1 VIAMTMT
8 PIHRHVEPLYAQLRP
23 LLGTQV
29 TVIASVLDGG
39 GVVPLTVEC
48 LSDPVSWGGAMTY
61 SLRLT
66 GPVDRRL
73 SPGRYEIVHAECSFL
88 LSLFEVADE
97 VLHVHY
103 EAYLSE
109 PV

>member
-8 PIHRHVEPLYAQLRP
+8 PIRRHMEPTYSALRP
-23 LLGTQV
+23 LLGGHV
-29 TVIASVLDGG
+29 TECASVLDGG
-39 GVVPLTVEC
+39 GVVPLTLES
-48 LSDPVSWGGAMTY
+48 LSTPVSWGGATTY

-66 GPVDRRL
+66 GPTDVRL
-73 SPGRYEIVHAECSFL
+73 SQGRYELVHAECSFV
-88 LSLFEVADE
+88 LSLFQVAEDA
-97 VLHVHY
+97 LQVHY

>member
-1 VIAMTMT
+1 MTMT
-8 PIHRHVEPLYAQLRP
+8 PIHRHVEPSYAQLRP

-73 SPGRYEIVHAECSFL
+73 SPGRYEVVHADCSFV

-97 VLHVHY
+97 VRHAHY

>member
-1 VIAMTMT
+1 MTMT
-8 PIHRHVEPLYAQLRP
+8 PIRRPMEPTYSGLRP
-23 LLGTQV
+23 LLGSEV
-29 TVIASVLDGG
+29 TVVAGVLDGG
-39 GVVPLTVEC
+39 AVVPLTLEC

-66 GPVDRRL
+66 GPADVRL
-73 SPGRYEIVHAECSFL
+73 SPGRYEVVHPKCSFV
-88 LSLFEVADE
+88 LSLLQVADE
-97 VLHVHY
+97 ALHTHY

>member
-1 VIAMTMT
+1 MTMT
-8 PIHRHVEPLYAQLRP
+8 PIRRHIEPSYAALRP
-23 LLGTQV
+23 LVGSSV
-29 TVIASVLDGG
+29 TVNASVLDGG
-39 GVVPLTVEC
+39 GVVPLTLEC
-48 LSDPVSWGGAMTY
+48 LSTPVTWGGAMTY

-66 GPVDRRL
+66 GPAEHPL
-73 SPGRYEIVHAECSFL
+73 STGRYEVVHAECSFV
-88 LSLFEVADE
+88 LSIFQMADE

>member
-1 VIAMTMT
+1 MTMT
-8 PIHRHVEPLYAQLRP
+8 PIRRHVEPSYTRLHP

-48 LSDPVSWGGAMTY
+48 LSDPVTWGGAMTY

-66 GPVDRRL
+66 GPADQRL
-73 SPGRYEIVHAECSFL
+73 SPGRYEMVHTECSFV
-88 LSLFEVADE
+88 LSLFQVAGD
-97 VLHVHY
+97 VQHAHY

-109 PV
+109 AA

>member
-1 VIAMTMT
+1 MTMT
-8 PIHRHVEPLYAQLRP
+8 PIRRHMELSYTRLRP

-39 GVVPLTVEC
+39 GVVPLTIEC
-48 LSDPVSWGGAMTY
+48 LSTPVTWGGAMTY

-66 GPVDRRL
+66 GPVEHRL
-73 SPGRYEIVHAECSFL
+73 SPGRYEVVHAECSFV
-88 LSLFEVADE
+88 LSLFQVAGD
-97 VLHVHY
+97 VQHVHY

-109 PV
+109 AA

>member
-1 VIAMTMT
+1 MTMT
-8 PIHRHVEPLYAQLRP
+8 AIRRNMEPTYSGLRP
-23 LLGTQV
+23 RLGSEV
-29 TVIASVLDGG
+29 TVSASVLDGG
-39 GVVPLTVEC
+39 GVVPLTLEY

-66 GPVDRRL
+66 GPVDARL
-73 SPGRYEIVHAECSFL
+73 SPGRYEVVHAACSFV
-88 LSLFEVADE
+88 LSLFPVADE

-103 EAYLSE
+103 ESYLSE